1 MTSPE
6 IQHNL
11 PVDLQRLRLQQLRTT
26 IRQRVTQ
33 NPASVDQRTPAANH
47 ANVVWA
53 VADEIAFSAKHSVLQ
68 GDRVQRSAGRRVIKT
83 RFSRHRALGRGPSG
97 TVFCRDLA
105 SANGPSVSSFVCSQA
120 PQDQIVAPAC
130 GRGRGWHFCSAACI
144 WLRCS
149 ALRAVNSNP

>member
-11 PVDLQRLRLQQLRTT
+11 PVDLQPLRLQQLRTT
-26 IRQRVTQ
+26 IRRHATQ
-33 NPASVDQRTPAANH
+33 NPANVDRRTAAANH

-68 GDRVQRSAGRRVIKT
+68 GDRVQRSTSRRVIKT
-83 RFSRHRALGRGPSG
+83 RFSRHRALGRGPSC
-97 TVFCRDLA
+97 TVLCRDLA
-105 SANGPSVSSFVCSQA
+105 SENGPSLSSFVCSQT

-130 GRGRGWHFCSAACI
+130 GRGSGWHFCSTACI
-144 WLRCS
+144 CLRCS